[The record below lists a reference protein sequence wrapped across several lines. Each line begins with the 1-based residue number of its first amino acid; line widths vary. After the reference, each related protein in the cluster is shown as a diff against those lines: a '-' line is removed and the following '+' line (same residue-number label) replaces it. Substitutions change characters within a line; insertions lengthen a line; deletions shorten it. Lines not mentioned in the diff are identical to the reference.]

1 MNDTG
6 TILLVDSNSDN
17 LLILQSAL
25 LEVGFKQQIVL
36 LMDVTSVLAYLN
48 GEEAYRNRS
57 AFPLPSLL
65 VLDAQLRFNGTAEVL
80 KWIQTKFQNEKSMV
94 VLVLGTA
101 NDELEKQKL
110 LNLGADAFLVQPF
123 RYDDILEMVRGWHKY
138 LYC

>member
-6 TILLVDSNSDN
+6 TILLADSNSDN

-65 VLDAQLRFNGTAEVL
+65 VLDAQLRFNGAAEVL

-101 NDELEKQKL
+101 NDELEKPKL

>member
-6 TILLVDSNSDN
+6 TILLADSNSDN